1 MQRVFIAIDISE
13 EARAAAA
20 QYEEALRRE
29 FAEVR
34 VGWERPEK
42 LHLTLK
48 FLGKTDDDQLERVKR
63 AVGSAAASGNVLTL
77 ELAGTGVFPSA
88 RSPRILWLG
97 LRESGDALK
106 VLANRMETECET
118 IGFPKENRPFSPHLT
133 IGRVREPHR
142 SRELAEKHAAS
153 KFGPVAFVVNEVVVY
168 KSELRPT
175 GSIYSKLAAFPLMAV

>member
-1 MQRVFIAIDISE
+1 
-13 EARAAAA
+13 
-20 QYEEALRRE
+20 
-29 FAEVR
+29 
-34 VGWERPEK
+34 
-42 LHLTLK
+42 
-48 FLGKTDDDQLERVKR
+48 
-63 AVGSAAASGNVLTL
+63 
-77 ELAGTGVFPSA
+77 
-88 RSPRILWLG
+88 LWLG